1 MTRDLPDFVFDAL
14 CAQTDSEVFFP
25 EAGSRDKAV
34 AVKVCHSCPA
44 EADCL
49 EWAVLQP
56 DLLGIWGGTSAH
68 DRKKLRGEQA
78 A

>member
-25 EAGSRDKAV
+25 EAGSRGKAV
-34 AVKVCHSCPA
+34 AVKVCRSCPA
-44 EADCL
+44 EVDCRK
-49 EWAVLQP
+49 WAVAQP

-68 DRKKLRGEQA
+68 DRKKLRGDKA